1 MRTPKRFKKRRKTL
15 KESEEYLNSLD
26 NEKEDVSY
34 IEIDNKTFNQPK
46 WWKKLDEIFGI
57 K

>member
-15 KESEEYLNSLD
+15 KESEEYLDALL

>member
-15 KESEEYLNSLD
+15 KESQEYLDSLD
-26 NEKEDVSY
+26 NEKEHISY
-34 IEIDNKTFNQPK
+34 IEIDNKTFNQPN

>member
-46 WWKKLDEIFGI
+46 WWKKLDKIFGI